1 MMVVLG
7 SVRCKKI
14 KFNFFCFFF
23 LEGGVQILTLVVLP
37 SDLYD
42 FCLLIKSHNNNEIM
56 QNLDLW
62 GHIFVVIS

>member
-1 MMVVLG
+1 MQ
-7 SVRCKKI
+7 KNKI
-14 KFNFFCFFF
+14 QFFLFFF
-23 LEGGVQILTLVVLP
+23 FGGGVQILTLVVLP

>member
-1 MMVVLG
+1 M
-7 SVRCKKI
+7 
-14 KFNFFCFFF
+14 
-23 LEGGVQILTLVVLP
+23 QILTLVVLP